1 MFEQLAVDA
10 RRVVVRAAE
19 EEALA
24 LGSATVEA
32 EHLLLALATDET
44 GPVGRLLADAGL
56 AHDGVIAALARETDR
71 SLAAVGIALGDYG
84 DHSDVV
90 ARRVGRVRFA
100 ASSKRSLHRAVIAA
114 SARKDRVVTPAHLL
128 VGILGTEIGTV
139 PRALEMAH
147 VDRVALLSEAQRLL

>member
-56 AHDGVIAALARETDR
+56 AHDGVIAALAREPIEASRPSASR
-71 SLAAVGIALGDYG
+71 SATTATTA
-84 DHSDVV
+84 
-90 ARRVGRVRFA
+90 
-100 ASSKRSLHRAVIAA
+100 
-114 SARKDRVVTPAHLL
+114 T
-128 VGILGTEIGTV
+128 
-139 PRALEMAH
+139 
-147 VDRVALLSEAQRLL
+147 